1 MVQDAHTAS
10 PFVEVGRIIRS
21 HGLDG
26 ELKVEFE
33 YNNEEALSQITMM
46 YLRNERGDFFPAR
59 VKNTRVEGKGNKLSF
74 FVQFEHIADRT
85 SADAL
90 KNRALFL
97 EPELAGLFLAEEEIS
112 YLHFDVYDEQDQHV
126 GIVTDVLES
135 PAQLTLVVAS
145 PDCGNL
151 LVPFVDQYIKEVDEE
166 NERMSCRNLELLS
179 EL

>member
-1 MVQDAHTAS
+1 MVQDAHT
-10 PFVEVGRIIRS
+10 PFVEVGRIIRP

-26 ELKVEFE
+26 ELKIEFE
-33 YNNEEALSQITMM
+33 FNNEEALSQITMM

-59 VKNTRVEGKGNKLSF
+59 VKHTRVEEKGNKLSF

-97 EPELAGLFLAEEEIS
+97 EPELAELFLAEEEVS
-112 YLHFDVYDEQDQHV
+112 YIDFDVYDEENNHV

-145 PDCGNL
+145 HDFGNL
-151 LVPFVDQYIKEVDEE
+151 LVPFVEEYIKQVDED
-166 NERMSCRNLELLS
+166 NERMTCRNLELLS